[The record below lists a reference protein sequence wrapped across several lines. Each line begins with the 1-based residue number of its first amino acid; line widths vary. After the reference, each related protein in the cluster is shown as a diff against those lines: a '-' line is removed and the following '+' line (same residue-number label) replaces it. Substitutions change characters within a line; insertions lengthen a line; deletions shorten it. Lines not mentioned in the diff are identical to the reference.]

1 MINLFTLKSKLFNK
15 TANHFPRINFL
26 IKNKKAIISI
36 FPRIIKV
43 IKDILVKLFKS
54 KKLKLSNLYSDDVT
68 VLVSASMDNLKA
80 FSKFIS
86 SNVKILD
93 KTNIEIMNKI
103 KTKKAILKSSSLIF
117 DSVLNKFLSK
127 IFFGCTSLQIS

>member
-1 MINLFTLKSKLFNK
+1 MNLFTSKSKLFNK
-15 TANHFPRINFL
+15 TVNHFPWINFL

-54 KKLKLSNLYSDDVT
+54 KKLKLSNPYSGDVT
-68 VLVSASMDNLKA
+68 VFVSVSMANLKA
-80 FSKFIS
+80 FSKFIL

-93 KTNIEIMNKI
+93 KTNIEIINKI
-103 KTKKAILKSSSLIF
+103 KTKKAILKSSSEIF
-117 DSVLNKFLSK
+117 DSVLNKFLLK
-127 IFFGCTSLQIS
+127 IFFGFTSL

>member
-1 MINLFTLKSKLFNK
+1 MNLFTSKSKLFNK
-15 TANHFPRINFL
+15 TVNHFTRINFL

-80 FSKFIS
+80 FSKFIL

-103 KTKKAILKSSSLIF
+103 KTKKAILKSSSSIF

-127 IFFGCTSLQIS
+127 IFFGCTSL

>member
-1 MINLFTLKSKLFNK
+1 MNLFTSKSKLFNK
-15 TANHFPRINFL
+15 TVNHFPRINFL

-43 IKDILVKLFKS
+43 IKEILVKLFKS

-80 FSKFIS
+80 FSSLYSQTLKYS
-86 SNVKILD
+86 
-93 KTNIEIMNKI
+93 
-103 KTKKAILKSSSLIF
+103 TK
-117 DSVLNKFLSK
+117 
-127 IFFGCTSLQIS
+127 QI